1 MRPYPLMKNYK
12 RTDHSNLIDA
22 LREWKS
28 FSDNVEN
35 NFEQATF
42 IFSQAL
48 KGIDELEAS
57 NEFRGKNDYIFSLI
71 HTASRFYNIAL
82 DEYIKLSGKFKP
94 TKYLE
99 LLHLYL
105 KDSKSGEGYIKK
117 EYELYTMGLAAKRV
131 EENHNII
138 QKRFDIKSIIVK
150 LLGIDEEGSDIYY
163 KYRYIVPI
171 LGVHLASLI
180 DTYRMDPVQ
189 KAVLTIEEL
198 NYVIKYIERNSKEEC
213 FSTIFD
219 NILGPA
225 FYYINAYKDTDD
237 EVTLEDIVDELL
249 KANWIPFD
257 GKQYL
262 KNSFSEFEDRIKE
275 YKGLVPVWANGITA
289 NVVCYILKTYAED
302 NTIGRPKSFFNF
314 INE

>member
-99 LLHLYL
+99 LLHL
-105 KDSKSGEGYIKK
+105 
-117 EYELYTMGLAAKRV
+117 
-131 EENHNII
+131 
-138 QKRFDIKSIIVK
+138 
-150 LLGIDEEGSDIYY
+150 
-163 KYRYIVPI
+163 
-171 LGVHLASLI
+171 
-180 DTYRMDPVQ
+180 
-189 KAVLTIEEL
+189 
-198 NYVIKYIERNSKEEC
+198 
-213 FSTIFD
+213 
-219 NILGPA
+219 
-225 FYYINAYKDTDD
+225 
-237 EVTLEDIVDELL
+237 
-249 KANWIPFD
+249 
-257 GKQYL
+257 
-262 KNSFSEFEDRIKE
+262 
-275 YKGLVPVWANGITA
+275 
-289 NVVCYILKTYAED
+289 
-302 NTIGRPKSFFNF
+302 
-314 INE
+314 